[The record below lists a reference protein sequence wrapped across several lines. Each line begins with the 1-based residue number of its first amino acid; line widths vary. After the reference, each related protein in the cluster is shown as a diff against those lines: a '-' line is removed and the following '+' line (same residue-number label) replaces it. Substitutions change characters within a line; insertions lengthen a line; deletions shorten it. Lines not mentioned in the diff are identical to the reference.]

1 MKINLLTC
9 TQDRPVAMGICRRYI
24 ERSVRKPDRWL
35 IVDDGQAPTVQK
47 DMAETAIHSVRRLHR
62 KNEPP
67 HTLPLN
73 LLESLPLWH
82 GHTGELL
89 VFWEDDDWY
98 SPAYL
103 EQVEKA
109 FTDDPN
115 LLLYG
120 QKRAPYYRLAAH
132 EWAIMPNEE
141 HSSLCATALRITP
154 DTRTLVEL
162 AAADVQSPFVDIRL
176 WRWISKGHALLHE
189 KKTVVGIKQLP
200 GTPGQTMGWK
210 GGDMFH
216 PDTADLVLANWVG
229 VEDAVAYRRIVR

>member
-24 ERSVRKPDRWL
+24 ERSNRKPDRWF
-35 IVDDGQAPTVQK
+35 IVDDGQTPTVQK
-47 DMAETAIHSVRRLHR
+47 DMTETAIHSVRRLR
-62 KNEPP
+62 RENEPP

-73 LLESLPLWH
+73 LLESLSLWH
-82 GHTGELL
+82 GYNGELL

-109 FTDDPN
+109 FTNDPD

-120 QKRAPYYRLAAH
+120 QKHAPYYRLAAH

-141 HSSLCATALRITP
+141 HSSLCATVLRITP
-154 DTRTLVEL
+154 DTQTLLTL
-162 AAADVQSPFVDIRL
+162 AAADTRSPFVDIRL
-176 WRWISKGHALLHE
+176 WRWINEVNALLHE
-189 KKTVVGIKQLP
+189 EKTVVGIKQLP

-216 PDTADLVLANWVG
+216 PDTSGLVLDSWVG
-229 VEDAVAYRRIVR
+229 AEDAAAYRRIVR

>member
-9 TQDRPVAMGICRRYI
+9 TQDRPVAMGVCRRYI
-24 ERSVRKPDRWL
+24 ERSGRKPDRWL
-35 IVDDGQAPTVQK
+35 IVDDGHSPTVQK
-47 DMAETAIHSVRRLHR
+47 DMPETAIHSVRRPRHS
-62 KNEPP
+62 NEPP

-73 LLESLPLWH
+73 LLESIPLWH
-82 GHTGELL
+82 SRNGEIL

-120 QKRAPYYRLAAH
+120 QKRAPYYRLAAR

-154 DTRTLVEL
+154 DTWTLVEL

-176 WRWISKGHALLHE
+176 WRWISKGHSLLHVE
-189 KKTVVGIKQLP
+189 KTVVGIKQLP
-200 GTPGQTMGWK
+200 GTPGQTMGWR

-216 PDTADLVLANWVG
+216 PDRGDLVLANWVG
-229 VEDAVAYRRIVR
+229 AEDAAAYRRIVQ